1 MTTFLIC
8 MVIFN
13 LLITMSIYIILFRK
27 KKIFNDRF
35 GMIMAMSLSGVMSLS
50 IAMNIQFLVSLPSI
64 ILMMITVL
72 TGGLIGILFG
82 SLVKFQSLL
91 AGYSH
96 GVLGSVMGSMLGA
109 VVLDPALCSLPV
121 SYVDIIQQNK
131 IIFSLFSTCLVLST
145 SCLVYYS
152 LRV

>member
-35 GMIMAMSLSGVMSLS
+35 GMIMAMSLSGVISLS
-50 IAMNIQFLVSLPSI
+50 IAMNIQFLVSFPSI

-131 IIFSLFSTCLVLST
+131 IIFSLFSTCLALST